1 MEFRNRK
8 VGRGV
13 GYLMRKKINKVIVSG
28 EVLDI
33 ETLSRLRPW
42 MEDEAKKKK
51 GTFGKTSLITD
62 YDAERN
68 VYRFKI
74 YV

>member
-1 MEFRNRK
+1 M
-8 VGRGV
+8 VRGV
-13 GYLMRKKINKVIVSG
+13 GYLMGKKIKRVVVSG
-28 EVLDI
+28 EVVDI

-51 GTFGKTSLITD
+51 GNFGKTSLMTD
-62 YDAERN
+62 YDSKRN
-68 VYRFKI
+68 VYKFKI